1 MYAGDAVQKLLP
13 RDFRVPYIGWHP
25 VEDKMT
31 PRNLYDHT
39 KVRRRMKMFMI
50 HYILQ
55 IDVNN
60 IDDLGQLGS
69 VHAPRVRCAQG

>member
-39 KVRRRMKMFMI
+39 QVRMMMMM
-50 HYILQ
+50 L
-55 IDVNN
+55 
-60 IDDLGQLGS
+60 
-69 VHAPRVRCAQG
+69 

>member
-39 KVRRRMKMFMI
+39 KVRRRMKMLSMLMTVI
-50 HYILQ
+50 TYRP
-55 IDVNN
+55 V
-60 IDDLGQLGS
+60 GVGPCPES
-69 VHAPRVRCAQG
+69 TVCPRIGN

>member
-1 MYAGDAVQKLLP
+1 MQKLLP

-39 KVRRRMKMFMI
+39 KVRRMMKMLSMLMTVI
-50 HYILQ
+50 TYRPAG
-55 IDVNN
+55 V
-60 IDDLGQLGS
+60 GPCPES
-69 VHAPRVRCAQG
+69 TVCPRIGN

>member
-39 KVRRRMKMFMI
+39 KVGMLMMMMLSMLMTVITYRPAG
-50 HYILQ
+50 
-55 IDVNN
+55 V
-60 IDDLGQLGS
+60 GPCPES
-69 VHAPRVRCAQG
+69 TVCPRTGN

>member
-39 KVRRRMKMFMI
+39 KVGMMMMMLSMLMTVITYRPAG
-50 HYILQ
+50 
-55 IDVNN
+55 V
-60 IDDLGQLGS
+60 GPCPES
-69 VHAPRVRCAQG
+69 TVCPRTGN

>member
-39 KVRRRMKMFMI
+39 KVGRRMKMLL
-50 HYILQ
+50 ILMTA
-55 IDVNN
+55 ITNRPAGV
-60 IDDLGQLGS
+60 GPCPES
-69 VHAPRVRCAQG
+69 TVCPRTGN

>member
-39 KVRRRMKMFMI
+39 KVRRRMKMLSMLMTVLTYRPAGVGPCRESTVCLRI
-50 HYILQ
+50 G
-55 IDVNN
+55 N
-60 IDDLGQLGS
+60 
-69 VHAPRVRCAQG
+69 

>member
-39 KVRRRMKMFMI
+39 KVILMMKMLSMLMTVI
-50 HYILQ
+50 TYRPAG
-55 IDVNN
+55 V
-60 IDDLGQLGS
+60 GPCPES
-69 VHAPRVRCAQG
+69 TVCPRIGN

>member
-39 KVRRRMKMFMI
+39 KVRRRMKMLSMMTVI
-50 HYILQ
+50 TYRP
-55 IDVNN
+55 V
-60 IDDLGQLGS
+60 GVGPCPES
-69 VHAPRVRCAQG
+69 TVCPRIGN

>member
-39 KVRRRMKMFMI
+39 KVTI
-50 HYILQ
+50 
-55 IDVNN
+55 NN
-60 IDDLGQLGS
+60 DDDEDS
-69 VHAPRVRCAQG
+69 SNTIYR